1 VPGEPDTP
9 QPYFDDLAVGQ
20 RIPTLRV
27 TVTTTQLF
35 FFSAATYNGH
45 RIHYDR
51 AWAVDVEGYPDVLVH
66 GPLQAALMAR
76 AVTDWI
82 GAGGRL
88 VRFQVQN
95 RDSAF
100 PGDALRFDGTV
111 TAVREVDGR
120 GLVDLDIR
128 GEKGEGVL
136 LMPGSA
142 TVELPGR
149 PDRGR

>member
-1 VPGEPDTP
+1 L
-9 QPYFDDLAVGQ
+9 YFEDVRVGQ
-20 RIPTLRV
+20 AMTTLSA
-27 TVTTTQLF
+27 TATTTQLF

-51 AWAVDVEGYPDVLVH
+51 TWAVDVEDYPDVLVQ

-82 GAGGRL
+82 GAAGRL
-88 VRFQVQN
+88 LRFEVRN
-95 RDSAF
+95 RASAF
-100 PGDALRFDGTV
+100 PGEQMRFAGRVVAT
-111 TAVREVDGR
+111 REVDGR
-120 GLVDLDIR
+120 GQVDLTIS
-128 GEKGEGVL
+128 GEKGEGEV

-142 TVELPGR
+142 TVELPRR

>member
-1 VPGEPDTP
+1 VSVDNG
-9 QPYFDDLAVGQ
+9 QLYFEDVRVGQ
-20 RIPTLRV
+20 AMTTLSV
-27 TVTTTQLF
+27 TATTAQLF

-51 AWAVDVEGYPDVLVH
+51 GWAVDVEGYPDVLVQ

-82 GAGGRL
+82 GAAGRL
-88 VRFQVQN
+88 LRFEVRN
-95 RDSAF
+95 RASAF
-100 PGDALRFDGTV
+100 PGERLRFTGTV
-111 TAVREVDGR
+111 VAVREVDG
-120 GLVDLDIR
+120 GGQVDLEIS
-128 GEKGEGVL
+128 GEKAEGEC

-142 TVELPGR
+142 TVELPRR

>member
-1 VPGEPDTP
+1 VPVESKP
-9 QPYFDDLAVGQ
+9 QLYFDDVQVGQ
-20 RIPTLRV
+20 RIPTL
-27 TVTTTQLF
+27 TVVATTTQLF

-51 AWAVDVEGYPDVLVH
+51 SWAVDVEGYPDVLVH
-66 GPLQAALMAR
+66 GPLQAAFMAR

-88 VRFQVQN
+88 LRFEVQN

-100 PGDALRFDGTV
+100 PGEKLCFAGTV
-111 TAVREVDGR
+111 TATREQDGR
-120 GLVDLDIR
+120 GLVDVDIR

-142 TVELPGR
+142 TVELPHR
-149 PDRGR
+149 RGR

>member
-1 VPGEPDTP
+1 MPATP
-9 QPYFDDLAVGQ
+9 QLYFDDVRVGQ
-20 RIPTLRV
+20 QIATLRV
-27 TVTTTQLF
+27 AATTTQLF

-51 AWAVDVEGYPDVLVH
+51 TWAVDVEGYPDVLVH

-82 GAGGRL
+82 GAAGRL
-88 VRFQVQN
+88 VRFRAQN
-95 RDSAF
+95 RGSAF
-100 PGDALRFDGTV
+100 PGEPLNFAGTV
-111 TAVREVDGR
+111 TATRVEDGR

-128 GEKGEGVL
+128 GKKGEGEL

-142 TVELPGR
+142 TVQLPRR
-149 PDRGR
+149 PERGR